1 MARILAIL
9 CLMLLPQLA
18 AAQQVRQMING
29 LRSEQGLGSVT
40 PSPRLEAAAMA
51 HAMDMAQNNFF
62 GHEGSDGTEVGDRAT
77 EVGYNWCLIAENIAR
92 GQGSTQEV
100 LGAWARSAPHR
111 RNILLEDVTE
121 YGLVRGPG
129 DIWVLV
135 LGQAGC

>member
-1 MARILAIL
+1 MRMLVVL
-9 CLMLLPQLA
+9 FLVLLPQLA
-18 AAQQVRQMING
+18 VAQQVRQMING
-29 LRSEQGLGSVT
+29 LRNEQGLGAVT

-51 HAMDMAQNNFF
+51 HAMDMAQNDFF
-62 GHEGSDGTEVGDRAT
+62 GHQGSDGTQVGDRAADA
-77 EVGYNWCLIAENIAR
+77 GYNWCLIAENIAQ

-111 RNILLEDVTE
+111 RNMLLADVTE